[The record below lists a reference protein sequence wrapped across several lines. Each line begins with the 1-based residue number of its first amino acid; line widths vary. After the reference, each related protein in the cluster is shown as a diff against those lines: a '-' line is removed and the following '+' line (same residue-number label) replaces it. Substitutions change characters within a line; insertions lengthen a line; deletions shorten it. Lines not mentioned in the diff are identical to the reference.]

1 MNTSKQRR
9 HIMNKKIISAS
20 LVLLVAGAMSVAAV
34 ANPSFGRGQG
44 GPASLET
51 LQQQLNLTEEQVQ
64 AFKDLQSTQRQARQ
78 DERLE
83 RLKTRLSLSD
93 EQAEQMKAMHN
104 EHQST
109 RETLRQQHQEQLGQ
123 ILTPEQLEQMKQM
136 RGEGRSGHFKAK
148 GDGEGRKMGRHAGPN
163 C

>member
-1 MNTSKQRR
+1 MKT
-9 HIMNKKIISAS
+9 KIISAS
-20 LVLLVAGAMSVAAV
+20 LVLLITGAMSVAAV
-34 ANPSFGRGQG
+34 ANPNIGRGS
-44 GPASLET
+44 ASLET

-64 AFKDLQSTQRQARQ
+64 AFKDLQNLQRQARQ

-93 EQAEQMKAMHN
+93 EQAEQMKAMHS
-104 EHQST
+104 EHQRT
-109 RETLRQQHQEQLGQ
+109 RETLRQQHQEQLSQ
-123 ILTPEQLEQMKQM
+123 ILTPEQLEQMQGM

-148 GDGEGRKMGRHAGPN
+148 GEGRKMGRNAGPN